1 VHRRVAIPALLLA
14 WLCANGAFWDLTQVF
29 AWSRMFAGYAQ
40 TLGVAAALRET
51 FDPAKPCD
59 LCRVVQKARSDDEAQ
74 RPASAPADAAR
85 FDLIHEPAGEPIAA
99 GATRFAAWPTV
110 IDHQLPS
117 RVDPV
122 PLPPPRA

>member
-1 VHRRVAIPALLLA
+1 VRRRVAIPALLLA

-85 FDLIHEPAGEPIAA
+85 FDLALEPAGRLIAA
-99 GATRFAAWPTV
+99 TPANSAEWPALTAGR
-110 IDHQLPS
+110 LCS